1 MIDQTIYVF
10 QNKFINLKLFFLK
23 CTYARK
29 CIFFVYSKTNC
40 QKHFLNLKHRQL
52 FKLSLIS
59 ANLRKFTFRMFKV
72 SQQVLLTTRLH
83 RFLSTPLLSNEL
95 ISFLKQNAC
104 SFFFV
109 NTTRD
114 KVGTTVFIVFNF
126 QVYYRIFL
134 LLVEYP
140 SGSCHPFFSE
150 SFSLLFFAFHLTW
163 NTRNDIPIS

>member
-1 MIDQTIYVF
+1 
-10 QNKFINLKLFFLK
+10 
-23 CTYARK
+23 
-29 CIFFVYSKTNC
+29 
-40 QKHFLNLKHRQL
+40 
-52 FKLSLIS
+52 
-59 ANLRKFTFRMFKV
+59 MFKV

-163 NTRNDIPIS
+163 NTRNDIPISWSVIFNRIYVRAYSILLLDYRNWFWILLFELILPRKCNLILKITYFQ